1 MIKNSTVFVTG
12 ATGFLGGWLV
22 KRLAAEGA
30 IVRALA
36 RRPERADFLRH
47 LDHVEIVQGDVTDA
61 GRMVELCTSCDVV
74 FHVAAAFDSMQSQQK
89 VNVEGTINVVQ
100 AAARANVQRLVH
112 VSSIACYG
120 ADRHGTVVEEDML
133 VPIPNDPYSISKIAG
148 EQAVRDITAQTGLPY
163 SIIRP
168 AMIYGEG
175 SSAWT
180 DTLFTLATRKPIF
193 LLGNFIGDGSGHS
206 QPIHVEDVVDLM
218 LVLAEHPAAIGE
230 AFNCAPDPAPT
241 WREFLGGYAQLAGK
255 TFGGGIPA
263 PIVRTAADL
272 LAALTPR
279 DHRAQALPGVV
290 RNHVLGDT
298 TYSMEKAQRLLN
310 WRAKVE
316 LQTGIV
322 NLRAY
327 LKNKGLLG

>member
-1 MIKNSTVFVTG
+1 MIKDKTVFVTG

-22 KRLAAEGA
+22 RRLAAEGA
-30 IVRALA
+30 AVRALA

-47 LDHVEIVQGDVTDA
+47 LTRVEILQGDVTDA
-61 GRMVELCTSCDVV
+61 PRMAELCAGCDLV
-74 FHVAAAFDSMQSQQK
+74 FHVAAAFDSIQSQQR
-89 VNVEGTINVVQ
+89 VNVEGTINVTR
-100 AAARANVQRLVH
+100 AAAQVNVQRLVH

-120 ADRHGTVVEEDML
+120 AHRRGKVVEEDIL
-133 VPIPNDPYSISKIAG
+133 IPIPNDPYSITKIAG
-148 EQAVRDITAQTGLPY
+148 EQAVCDIAKQTGLPY

-206 QPIHVEDVVDLM
+206 QPIHVDDVVDLM
-218 LVLAEHPAAIGE
+218 LVLAQHRAAVGE

-241 WREFLGGYAQLAGK
+241 WREFLGAYAQLAGK
-255 TFGGGIPA
+255 TFRGGIPA
-263 PIVRTAADL
+263 PIARTAVDL
-272 LAALTPR
+272 LAALTAH

-290 RNHVLGDT
+290 RNHILGDT
-298 TYSMEKAQRLLN
+298 TYSMDKAWRLLG
-310 WRAKVE
+310 WRAAVD
-316 LQTGIV
+316 LQTGIA
-322 NLRAY
+322 NLRPY
-327 LKNKGLLG
+327 LQTKGLLA